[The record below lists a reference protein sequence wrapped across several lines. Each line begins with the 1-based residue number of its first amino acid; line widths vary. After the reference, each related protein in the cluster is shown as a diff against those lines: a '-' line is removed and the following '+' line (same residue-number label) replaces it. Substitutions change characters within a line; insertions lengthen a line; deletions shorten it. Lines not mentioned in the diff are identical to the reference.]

1 MKKNVK
7 NNAKNKNNKH
17 HSEITEM
24 QSLCEAAEHTVTLK
38 SKRGL
43 QVLLEKIIEMAKN
56 STNLNV
62 QLRGYKCAMETYEAI
77 EDYEKALEYCKP
89 YYDAEAQLQREEAEV
104 KIKELE
110 KELNLTELQHN
121 MELEKLKTEEL
132 QLELESKNNELST
145 LALALAQKNELLA
158 RMQTQLLV
166 AQETVRRKSEKE
178 ALEQLKTQITSFLSS
193 EKSWYMFDQQFKTIH
208 HDFVQKLSAKYPQL
222 SPIELRVCALLK
234 VNLNSK
240 EIADILCVETKSVE
254 MYRFRI
260 RKKIAL
266 DNTVNL
272 HSYILGLNL

>member
-1 MKKNVK
+1 MKKK
-7 NNAKNKNNKH
+7 LKQNNKDN
-17 HSEITEM
+17 EMIEM
-24 QSLCEAAEHTVTLK
+24 QSLCAEAEVIMKAK
-38 SKRGL
+38 DKKRIR
-43 QVLLEKIIEMAKN
+43 VLLNSITAMAKN
-56 STNLNV
+56 SRNLNV
-62 QLRGYKCAMETYEAI
+62 QLYGYKYAMETYEAI

-104 KIKELE
+104 KVKGLE
-110 KELNLTELQHN
+110 KELNLAELQHN
-121 MELEKLKTEEL
+121 VELEKLKTEEL